1 MAFSVKKKDLPTLVP
16 IVVIGSVNVLSAL
29 RFSISNITLLV
40 FSISGHVPGL
50 CQSSSLRGNVLLL
63 LQGNVSKTY
72 LYRVHIFSTRLSS
85 EDLSQLQGR
94 K

>member
-1 MAFSVKKKDLPTLVP
+1 MAFSVKKKELPTLVP

-40 FSISGHVPGL
+40 SISVFQVCVNHLHYGGMSCYSCKVTSAK
-50 CQSSSLRGNVLLL
+50 QIYTEIN
-63 LQGNVSKTY
+63 
-72 LYRVHIFSTRLSS
+72 IFSTRLSS